1 MDRRTQAGW
10 KQHLKQY
17 LNHYRR
23 ESYISPGSDIPKD
36 DRLKTS
42 LSENMINLR
51 QQFSNSSDLLNREI
65 QICGLKV
72 QLLACEGMVSLQ
84 SFSELLAE
92 PLNSLEGQMDSPAE
106 LLGWFREQ
114 AVLALD
120 QKEVYTYSQLFQFLT
135 SGFAVVLAE
144 GLDIGICFGLQG
156 FNFRSI
162 SEPSAEVNVRG
173 SREGFVEP
181 VRINM
186 TMIRRRIKSPKL
198 KFEMMTAGSQSRTDI
213 CLVYMTDRVSE
224 DFVNQTRLRLQQLPM
239 DIILESS
246 YLQPFLEKKPYSFF
260 SGIGTTERP
269 DTLCAKVAEGRIAVL
284 VDGTPFALILPY
296 LFHENFQTVD
306 DYTHRPVYAAF
317 ARLLKYLSFY
327 MTILLPGLYVAVA
340 VHHLELLPHALLR
353 RIMAAEASTPFP
365 LMFEALIIQ
374 LIYELMREAGLRLP
388 RPVGHAIG
396 IVGAL
401 VIGDAAVSAGLIGS
415 PMVLIVALTAITS
428 FVVPSLYDSVTVLKF
443 LFILAGGFFGLFGVT
458 LGMSALLL
466 NLCSVSVGGVP
477 ATAPATPFNPYS
489 LRDMFMRA
497 GWRFLGKNV
506 FHIEDV
512 PGSQMGDKRLHGQEG
527 LGKEET
533 GKDDS
538 NKN

>member
-1 MDRRTQAGW
+1 MARRKSEWKKAIQKQAARG
-10 KQHLKQY
+10 
-17 LNHYRR
+17 RE
-23 ESYISPGSDIPKD
+23 ESYISPGSDIPKE
-36 DRLKTS
+36 DRLKKS
-42 LSENMINLR
+42 LLDNMIFLR

-65 QICGLKV
+65 QICGIKV
-72 QLLACEGMVSLQ
+72 QILACEGMVSLQ
-84 SFSELLAE
+84 NFSELLAE
-92 PLNSLEGQMDSPAE
+92 PLNSLEGQMSSPDE
-106 LLGWFREQ
+106 LLGWFRQQ

-120 QKEVYTYSQLFQFLT
+120 QKEVYSYSQIFQFLT

-186 TMIRRRIKSPKL
+186 TMIRRRIKSPRL

-224 DFVNQTRLRLQQLPM
+224 DFVNQTRLRLQQIPM
-239 DIILESS
+239 DIVLESS

-269 DTLCAKVAEGRIAVL
+269 DTLCAKIAEGRLAIL

-327 MTILLPGLYVAVA
+327 LTILLPGLYVAVA
-340 VHHLELLPHALLR
+340 VHHLELLPHTLLR
-353 RIMAAEASTPFP
+353 RVMAAEASTPFP

-401 VIGDAAVSAGLIGS
+401 VIGDAAVSAGLIGA

-497 GWRFLGKNV
+497 GWRFLGKYV
-506 FHIEDV
+506 FQIEDV
-512 PGSQMGDKRLHGQEG
+512 PGSQMGDKRLHGQED
-527 LGKEET
+527 LGKEEA
-533 GKDDS
+533 DDS
-538 NKN
+538 NKD

>member
-1 MDRRTQAGW
+1 MSRRKPVAW
-10 KQHLKQY
+10 KKCLQKRLEQ
-17 LNHYRR
+17 YRR
-23 ESYISPGSDIPKD
+23 ESYISPPSDVPRQD
-36 DRLKTS
+36 HLKSS
-42 LSENMINLR
+42 LLENMIALR
-51 QQFSNSSDLLNREI
+51 QQFSNSSDLLNRELTV
-65 QICGLKV
+65 CGLKV
-72 QLLACEGMVSLQ
+72 QLVACEGMVSLQ
-84 SFSELLAE
+84 SLSELLAE
-92 PLNSLEGQMDSPAE
+92 PLNALEGQMSSPQQ
-106 LLGWFREQ
+106 LLDWFRGQ
-114 AVLALD
+114 ALLALD
-120 QKEVYTYSQLFQFLT
+120 QKEVCTYSQLFQFLM
-135 SGFAVVLAE
+135 SGFAVIMAD
-144 GLDIGICFGLQG
+144 GLDTAVCFGLQG

-181 VRINM
+181 LRINM
-186 TMIRRRIKSPKL
+186 TMIRRRIKSPRL
-198 KFEMMTAGSQSRTDI
+198 KFELMTAGSQSRTDI

-239 DIILESS
+239 DIVLESS
-246 YLQPFLEKKPYSFF
+246 YLQPFLEKHPYSFF

-269 DTLCAKVAEGRIAVL
+269 DTLCAKVAEGRLAIL

-306 DYTHRPVYAAF
+306 DYTHRPIYAAF
-317 ARLLKYLSFY
+317 ARVLKYLSFY

-353 RIMAAEASTPFP
+353 RVMAAEASTPFP

-458 LGMSALLL
+458 LGMCSLLL

-489 LRDMFMRA
+489 LRDMFMRS
-497 GWRFLGKNV
+497 GWRFLGKYV

-512 PGSQMGDKRLHGQEG
+512 PGSQMGDKRLHGQESAG
-527 LGKEET
+527 EEKMD
-533 GKDDS
+533 G
-538 NKN
+538 